1 MKKIDS
7 TVPAAW
13 TYSANTTSPIITSG
27 ITANEITAGDIVFTP
42 NVGSP
47 WMTTSVP
54 TLLVGERNVM
64 QEIDELRDALLLLKR
79 EVKMEEKYPELKRLK
94 DEYEAALSKYKTFD
108 AIKDSK

>member
-13 TYSANTTSPIITSG
+13 TYSADTTSAITTSA
-27 ITANEITAGDIVFTP
+27 ITGGDIIFTP
-42 NVGSP
+42 GAGSP

-64 QEIDELRDALLLLKR
+64 QEIDELRDAVLLLKR